1 MIETRSVGHPDGDA
15 FRVLFA
21 FRDLGGVGIR
31 RVSIVDRS
39 GGSVAE
45 LRFEDCPLHE
55 EASLLVARERL
66 PLFARAEDCA
76 SQALSSGP
84 HVLDLP
90 PPDPTSGVAARE
102 CDPLMCPV
110 LPRCDHGV
118 IALDRT
124 YFELEAA
131 CAQCARIAGRLEALI
146 AEVATAWLG
155 VVVLLVA
162 LIVFFIAALSAGPA
176 SFILWT
182 IVIGLASALA
192 ALLALAAELTRE
204 LTRVEAQKAA
214 CDAELA
220 LLRDAY
226 EEHGETVQGECCRGS
241 RCGGRVVVPAPC

>member
-1 MIETRSVGHPDGDA
+1 MIETRSIGHPEGDA

-21 FRDLGGVGIR
+21 FRDVGGVGIR

-55 EASLLVARERL
+55 EASFLVARERL

-76 SQALSSGP
+76 SQPFSSGP

-90 PPDPTSGVAARE
+90 PPDPMSGLGSRD
-102 CDPLMCPV
+102 CDSMCPV

-131 CAQCARIAGRLEALI
+131 CARCARLTSRYEGLI
-146 AEVATAWLG
+146 VEVAAAWLG

-162 LIVFFIAALSAGPA
+162 LIVLFIAALNAGPA

-182 IVIGLASALA
+182 IVIGLAAALVP
-192 ALLALAAELTRE
+192 LLALAAELTRE
-204 LTRVEAQKAA
+204 LTRVEAEKAA

-220 LLRDAY
+220 LLREAY
-226 EEHGETVQGECCRGS
+226 EEHAGTVLSECCPRGE
-241 RCGGRVVVPAPC
+241 CGGRVLMPAPC